1 MQERTGERQ
10 FLNGNINLYQ
20 PSHEHD
26 ETASSVSEG
35 NLRFFTIIDDILFYT
50 NKSNLSRWPWH

>member
-10 FLNGNINLYQ
+10 FVNGNINLYQ

-35 NLRFFTIIDDILFYT
+35 NLRFSQL
-50 NKSNLSRWPWH
+50 